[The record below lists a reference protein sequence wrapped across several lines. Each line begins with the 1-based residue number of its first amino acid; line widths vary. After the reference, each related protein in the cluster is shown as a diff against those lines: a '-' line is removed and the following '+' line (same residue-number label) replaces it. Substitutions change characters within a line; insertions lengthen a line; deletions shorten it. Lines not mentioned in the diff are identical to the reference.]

1 MHTIITFNLR
11 ILAAC
16 GLALILLPSAA
27 QAADPLH
34 WKFTPGL
41 TNRYRMTQNT
51 KLAMNT
57 GPGGNV
63 QTDSK
68 MTLDLSWTVEEVD
81 DDGSAVLNQRIDRM
95 QMKISTGAGQST
107 EIDSASDEPPQG
119 QAATLVPLVKALT
132 AEPFTVTMTPRGE
145 ITDVNVPESIVEALK
160 NQPGA
165 AQMGDLATPEGFKK
179 LVAQASFVLPEKL
192 APGVEWK
199 TKTATQAPSIGT
211 QTAETT
217 YRYEGPKEIDGQ
229 PLEVF
234 SAKIAVSFAGGQL
247 PIEVTKQES
256 SGQILFNREAG
267 RLESSNIK
275 QLTNVKITVGDNTV
289 DQTIDQNVEMK
300 WVPEKE

>member
-1 MHTIITFNLR
+1 MGSTMHTIITFNLR

-119 QAATLVPLVKALT
+119 QAATLVPLVKA
-132 AEPFTVTMTPRGE
+132 
-145 ITDVNVPESIVEALK
+145 
-160 NQPGA
+160 
-165 AQMGDLATPEGFKK
+165 
-179 LVAQASFVLPEKL
+179 
-192 APGVEWK
+192 
-199 TKTATQAPSIGT
+199 
-211 QTAETT
+211 
-217 YRYEGPKEIDGQ
+217 
-229 PLEVF
+229 
-234 SAKIAVSFAGGQL
+234 
-247 PIEVTKQES
+247 
-256 SGQILFNREAG
+256 
-267 RLESSNIK
+267 
-275 QLTNVKITVGDNTV
+275 
-289 DQTIDQNVEMK
+289 
-300 WVPEKE
+300 